1 MSRIEAIVSDFGGVL
16 TVPLIDSFLAFE
28 RSHGVS
34 PEAFGTALTAIAQRD
49 GANPIYE
56 LEAGRITAETFLR
69 DLGVQLSGALDREV
83 DVMDFGE
90 FYFRELHPSEV
101 MLDFMRGLQQRGY
114 RMALCTNNV
123 REWEPYWRPQ
133 TPVDEIF
140 SVVVDSGFVGV
151 RKPDHKIYALTL
163 ERLGVQAETAL
174 LVDDMELNCTS
185 AREMGMQAVHFRDAE
200 QAIAE
205 IEALLV

>member
-1 MSRIEAIVSDFGGVL
+1 MNRIEAIISDFGGVL

-34 PEAFGTALTAIAQRD
+34 PEAFGNALTAIAERD
-49 GANPIYE
+49 GANPIYA
-56 LEAGRITAETFLR
+56 LEAGLLTADAFLR

-90 FYFRELHPSEV
+90 FYFRELHPSQV
-101 MLDFMRGLQQRGY
+101 MLDFMRELQQRGY

-123 REWEPYWRPQ
+123 REWEPYWRPKI
-133 TPVDEIF
+133 PVDEIF

-151 RKPDHKIYALTL
+151 RKPDHEIYALTL
-163 ERLGVQAETAL
+163 ERLGVSAETAL
-174 LVDDMELNCTS
+174 LVDDIELNCAS
-185 AREMGMQAVHFRDAE
+185 ARELGMRAVHFRDAD

-205 IEALLV
+205 IEELLG